1 MNGNQQNTDP
11 RYLFHGDALGLAAH
25 IQGPTEYFLDSV
37 ASSVLPITGGR
48 AKARADA
55 GGIGIISYKSATTQA
70 CGGYVAAEGSV
81 KPSDAK
87 SGENYLP
94 ARTSV
99 QVVVSGF
106 KLDVPQ
112 EHSWLKLF
120 GRSSRTVSAEHL
132 EAALESA
139 SDRQNPNAFRSLT
152 AVFEGITV
160 DGHPLKVD
168 TNTQLFTDNYTKKKL
183 DDALSDEAYRQRC
196 SNQILDE
203 WPGLTLATVV
213 SNLRWEDGAPQHTEI
228 QGNRLTVHGLGSF
241 YFGEIVIQEGFR
253 RLTMIRFQLGSSDAA
268 QSLAAGD
275 ARGEVRRDDS
285 SSQPPPPP
293 PATGSGVVAQGGS
306 NGQTSPPQNSGGD
319 GT

>member
-1 MNGNQQNTDP
+1 MNGNQQYTDP

-55 GGIGIISYKSATTQA
+55 GGIGVISYKSATTQA
-70 CGGYVAAEGSV
+70 CGGYTAAEGSV
-81 KPSDAK
+81 KPTDTK

-99 QVVVSGF
+99 QAVVTGF

-112 EHSWLKLF
+112 EPSWFKLF
-120 GRSSRTVSAEHL
+120 GRSSRTVFAEHL

-152 AVFEGITV
+152 AVFQGITV
-160 DGHPLKVD
+160 DGHALRVN
-168 TNTQLFTDNYTKKKL
+168 TNTQMFTENYTKKKL
-183 DDALSDEAYRQRC
+183 DDALADEGYRQRC

-213 SNLRWEDGAPQHTEI
+213 SELGWDDEAPKHAEI
-228 QGNRLTVHGLGSF
+228 QGNRLTVHGLGSL

-253 RLTMIRFQLGSSDAA
+253 RLTLIRFQLGSADES
-268 QSLAAGD
+268 QSLAVEGVLPE
-275 ARGEVRRDDS
+275 ARADS
-285 SSQPPPPP
+285 SSKPPPPP
-293 PATGSGVVAQGGS
+293 PQKGSGVVAQGGS
-306 NGQTSPPQNSGGD
+306 NGQTSPPQGG